1 MKKRVFII
9 HGWDGYPEEG
19 WFPWLKK
26 ELEQRSF
33 EVFVPAMPN
42 SGEPKIKEWIPFL
55 VEIVGEIDEN
65 TYFVGH
71 SIGCQAVLRYIETLP
86 GNVKI
91 KGIVL
96 VAPWMKLDN
105 QTIEEEGEDVK
116 RIAKLWTE
124 TPINFNKVKINTNKS
139 VVIFSDKDKYV
150 PLKENRKIFE
160 TELNAKIIIE
170 HNKGHFSGSDGVIEL
185 PSVLNSIL
193 SF

>member
-9 HGWDGYPEEG
+9 HGWGGYPEEG
-19 WFPWLKK
+19 WFPWIKK
-26 ELEQRSF
+26 ELEQKGF

-42 SGEPKIKEWIPFL
+42 PAEPKIETWIPFL
-55 VEIVGEIDEN
+55 SQLVGKSDSQ
-65 TYFVGH
+65 TYFIGH

-86 GNVKI
+86 ENIKI

-116 RIAKLWTE
+116 RVSEPWTE
-124 TPINFNKVKINTNKS
+124 TPINFNKLKNNINKPI
-139 VVIFSDKDKYV
+139 VIFSDNDKYV
-150 PLKENRKIFE
+150 PLEENKKIFG
-160 TELNAKIIIE
+160 TELGAKIIIE
-170 HNKGHFSGSDGVIEL
+170 HNKGHFSGSDNVTEL
-185 PSVLNSIL
+185 PSVLDSIL